1 MRIKE
6 VVVSRS
12 AKVNLG
18 NYESTD
24 VFASLKLELEDEVEE
39 FSAEDYKEVQA
50 HVRQLVLDEVEHVV
64 REKGLGVKD
73 GKVPSRRAI
82 GKRWGLGQ
90 EIKQ

>member
-64 REKGLGVKD
+64 REKIG
-73 GKVPSRRAI
+73 RAHV
-82 GKRWGLGQ
+82 
-90 EIKQ
+90 